1 MAKHVFN
8 LPDVGEGVVE
18 GEIVKWNVKPGDTV
32 KEDEPLVELMTDKA
46 TVSIPSS
53 VNGKVV
59 STTGKPG
66 DMVPVG
72 AELIVFEVKGDGSPK
87 PKSKPKPEP
96 VAEPEPKPEPVVE
109 PESKPESK
117 PEPKPEPVA
126 APSPSAPAPVASSG
140 TKPLASPAVRRRA
153 REAGIDLSQVSGT
166 GPAGRISH
174 DDMDT
179 FISGGGRLAAVQ
191 SGVKMTGVEEV
202 PVIGLRRK
210 IAEKMATSKRSA
222 AHFSYFE
229 EVDITALESLRQHL
243 NSTRAENQPKLTYL
257 PFIIQGLIRAV
268 RKFPQC
274 NALYDEEKGIV
285 FRHQAVHV
293 GISTQTEDGL
303 MVPVIKHAEARDVWD
318 TANELVRVTTSAREK
333 TATVDELTGSTIT
346 ITSLGA
352 MGGLGATPIINH
364 PEVSIVSIH
373 AARDRAVVREGEIV
387 VRKMMNLTSSFDH
400 RIIDGYDGALLIQE
414 LKSMLEYPATIF
426 M

>member
-1 MAKHVFN
+1 MAKHVFK

-46 TVSIPSS
+46 TVAIPST

-59 STTGKPG
+59 SITGKPG
-66 DMVPVG
+66 DMIPVG
-72 AELIVFEVKGDGSPK
+72 SELIVFEVDGAGSSE
-87 PKSKPKPEP
+87 PKSEAKSEPEPEPEP
-96 VAEPEPKPEPVVE
+96 VAKPAEPKSAPV
-109 PESKPESK
+109 
-117 PEPKPEPVA
+117 PVST
-126 APSPSAPAPVASSG
+126 PSPVISSG

-153 REAGIDLSQVSGT
+153 REAGVDLAQVPGT

-174 DDMDT
+174 DDLDS

-210 IAEKMATSKRSA
+210 IAEKMAISKRSA

-229 EVDITALESLRQHL
+229 EVDVTELESLRQHL
-243 NSTRAENQPKLTYL
+243 NSTRVENQPKLTYIS
-257 PFIIQGLIRAV
+257 FIIQGLIKALK
-268 RKFPQC
+268 KFPQC
-274 NALYDEEKGIV
+274 NAIYDEEKGV
-285 FRHQAVHV
+285 VLRHEAVHV
-293 GISTQTEDGL
+293 GISTQTDDGL

-318 TANELVRVTTSAREK
+318 TANELMRVTSSARDK
-333 TATVDELTGSTIT
+333 TATIDELTGSTIT

-373 AARDRAVVREGEIV
+373 AARDRAVVRDGEVV
-387 VRKMMNLTSSFDH
+387 VRKMMNVTSSFDH
-400 RIIDGYDGALLIQE
+400 RIVDGYDGALLIQE
-414 LKSMLEYPATIF
+414 LKSMLEYPAKIF

>member
-1 MAKHVFN
+1 MAKYVFN
-8 LPDVGEGVVE
+8 LPDVGEGIVE

-72 AELIVFEVKGDGSPK
+72 AELIVFEVKGAGSSK
-87 PKSKPKPEP
+87 PKSKPKAEP
-96 VAEPEPKPEPVVE
+96 VAEPVPDPE
-109 PESKPESK
+109 
-117 PEPKPEPVA
+117 PEPKVKPVT
-126 APSPSAPAPVASSG
+126 APSPPVSAPAPVASTG

-373 AARDRAVVREGEIV
+373 AARDRAVVRDGEIV
-387 VRKMMNLTSSFDH
+387 VRKMMNLASSFDH

>member
-1 MAKHVFN
+1 MAKYVFN

-72 AELIVFEVKGDGSPK
+72 AELIVFEVKGASGSK

-96 VAEPEPKPEPVVE
+96 VAEPVPD
-109 PESKPESK
+109 
-117 PEPKPEPVA
+117 PEPKAESVA
-126 APSPSAPAPVASSG
+126 APPVSVPPPVASTG

-333 TATVDELTGSTIT
+333 TATIDELTGSTIT

-387 VRKMMNLTSSFDH
+387 VRKMMNLASSFDH

-414 LKSMLEYPATIF
+414 LKSMLEHPATIF

>member
-1 MAKHVFN
+1 MAKHVFK

-46 TVSIPSS
+46 TVAIPST
-53 VNGKVV
+53 VNGKVI

-66 DMVPVG
+66 DMIPVG
-72 AELIVFEVKGDGSPK
+72 SELIVFEVDGKGTSE
-87 PKSKPKPEP
+87 PEP
-96 VAEPEPKPEPVVE
+96 EPEPKPEP
-109 PESKPESK
+109 K
-117 PEPKPEPVA
+117 PEPQVKPEPVVA
-126 APSPSAPAPVASSG
+126 APPVQVSTPQSSSESR
-140 TKPLASPAVRRRA
+140 PLASPAVRRRA
-153 REAGIDLSQVSGT
+153 REAGVDLSSVSGT

-174 DDMDT
+174 DDLDT

-191 SGVKMTGVEEV
+191 SGIKLTGVEEH

-210 IAEKMATSKRSA
+210 IAEKMTISKRNA

-229 EVDITALESLRQHL
+229 EVDVTELENLRQHL
-243 NSTRAENQPKLTYL
+243 NSTRSSEQPKLTYL
-257 PFIIQGLIRAV
+257 PFIVQALVKAV

-274 NALYDEEKGIV
+274 NAIYDEEKGVV

-293 GISTQTEDGL
+293 GISTQTDDGL
-303 MVPVIKHAEARDVWD
+303 MVPVIKHAEAIDVWD
-318 TANELVRVTTSAREK
+318 TANELVRVTSAARAK
-333 TATVDELTGSTIT
+333 TATVEELTGSTIT
-346 ITSLGA
+346 VTSLGA

-373 AARDRAVVREGEIV
+373 AARDRAVVRYGEIV
-387 VRKMMNLTSSFDH
+387 VRKMMNVTSSFDH
-400 RIIDGYDGALLIQE
+400 RIVDGYDGALLIQE

>member
-1 MAKHVFN
+1 MAKYVFN

-96 VAEPEPKPEPVVE
+96 VVEPEP
-109 PESKPESK
+109 K

-126 APSPSAPAPVASSG
+126 APSPVSAPAPVASSG

>member
-1 MAKHVFN
+1 MAKYVFN

-46 TVSIPSS
+46 TVAIPSS

-72 AELIVFEVKGDGSPK
+72 AELIVFEVSGDGPS
-87 PKSKPKPEP
+87 KPEP
-96 VAEPEPKPEPVVE
+96 EPEPEPEPAAPEPKPEPKTE
-109 PESKPESK
+109 PA
-117 PEPKPEPVA
+117 PKPA
-126 APSPSAPAPVASSG
+126 APTPPPTVASTG
-140 TKPLASPAVRRRA
+140 AKPLASPAVRRRA
-153 REAGIDLSQVSGT
+153 REAGVDLSQVTGT

-174 DDMDT
+174 DDLDT

-191 SGVKMTGVEEV
+191 SGVKTTGVEEV

-210 IAEKMATSKRSA
+210 IAEKMSISKRNA

-229 EVDITALESLRQHL
+229 EVDVTELESLRQHL
-243 NSTRAENQPKLTYL
+243 NSTRSDNQPKLTYL
-257 PFIIQGLIRAV
+257 PFIIQALVKAA

-274 NALYDEEKGIV
+274 NAIYDEEKGVV
-285 FRHQAVHV
+285 FRHQALHV
-293 GISTQTEDGL
+293 GISTQTDDGL
-303 MVPVIKHAEARDVWD
+303 MVPVIKHAESRDVWD
-318 TANELVRVTTSAREK
+318 TASELIRVTTAAREK
-333 TATVDELTGSTIT
+333 TATVDDLTGSTIT

-373 AARDRAVVREGEIV
+373 AARDRAVARDGEVV

-400 RIIDGYDGALLIQE
+400 RIVDGYDGALLIQE

>member
-1 MAKHVFN
+1 MAKHVFK

-46 TVSIPSS
+46 TVAIPST

-66 DMVPVG
+66 DMIPVG
-72 AELIVFEVKGDGSPK
+72 SELIVFEVDGDESP
-87 PKSKPKPEP
+87 
-96 VAEPEPKPEPVVE
+96 EPEPEPELESEPEPEPEPEAQAKAEPVVAT
-109 PESKPESK
+109 PT
-117 PEPKPEPVA
+117 
-126 APSPSAPAPVASSG
+126 APVVSQQASSG
-140 TKPLASPAVRRRA
+140 SRPLASPAVRRRA
-153 REAGIDLSQVSGT
+153 REAGVDLSSVSGT

-174 DDMDT
+174 DDLDA

-191 SGVKMTGVEEV
+191 SGIKLTGVEEH

-210 IAEKMATSKRSA
+210 IAEKMAISKRNA

-229 EVDITALESLRQHL
+229 EVDVTELENLRQHL
-243 NSTRAENQPKLTYL
+243 NSTRSSEQPKLTYL
-257 PFIIQGLIRAV
+257 PFIVQALVKAI

-274 NALYDEEKGIV
+274 NAIYDEEKGVV

-293 GISTQTEDGL
+293 GISTQTDDGL
-303 MVPVIKHAEARDVWD
+303 MVPVIKHAEAIDIWD
-318 TANELVRVTTSAREK
+318 TANELVRVTSAARAK

-414 LKSMLEYPATIF
+414 LKSMLENPATIF

>member
-1 MAKHVFN
+1 MAKYVFN

-72 AELIVFEVKGDGSPK
+72 AELIVFEVKGASGSK

-96 VAEPEPKPEPVVE
+96 VAEPVPD
-109 PESKPESK
+109 
-117 PEPKPEPVA
+117 PEPKAESVA
-126 APSPSAPAPVASSG
+126 APPVSVPPPVASTG

-191 SGVKMTGVEEV
+191 SGAKMTGVEEV

-333 TATVDELTGSTIT
+333 TATIDELTGSTIT

-387 VRKMMNLTSSFDH
+387 VRKMMNLASSFDH

>member
-1 MAKHVFN
+1 MVKHVFK

-32 KEDEPLVELMTDKA
+32 KEDEPLVEIMTDKA
-46 TVSIPSS
+46 TVSIPST

-59 STTGKPG
+59 STTGTPG
-66 DMVPVG
+66 DMIPVG
-72 AELIVFEVKGDGSPK
+72 AELIVFEVEGDGTPETV
-87 PKSKPKPEP
+87 PEP
-96 VAEPEPKPEPVVE
+96 APEPTPEPI
-109 PESKPESK
+109 PELT
-117 PEPKPEPVA
+117 PVA
-126 APSPSAPAPVASSG
+126 QPVSRPAPPVSAPVQSSG

-153 REAGIDLSQVSGT
+153 REAGVDLAQVPGT

-174 DDMDT
+174 DDFDS

-210 IAEKMATSKRSA
+210 IAEKMSISKRSA

-229 EVDITALESLRQHL
+229 EVDVTELESLRQHL
-243 NSTRAENQPKLTYL
+243 NATRSENQPKLTYL
-257 PFIIQGLIRAV
+257 PFIIQGLIKAV

-274 NALYDEEKGIV
+274 NAIYDEEKGIV
-285 FRHQAVHV
+285 FRHEAVHI
-293 GISTQTEDGL
+293 GISTQTDDGL
-303 MVPVIKHAEARDVWD
+303 MVPVIKHAESRDVWE
-318 TANELVRVTTSAREK
+318 TANELMRVTSSAREK
-333 TATVDELTGSTIT
+333 TATIDELTGSTIT
-346 ITSLGA
+346 ITSLGV

-373 AARDRAVVREGEIV
+373 AARDRAVVRDGKVII
-387 VRKMMNLTSSFDH
+387 RKMMNVTSSFDH
-400 RIIDGYDGALLIQE
+400 RIVDGYDGALLIQE
-414 LKSMLEYPATIF
+414 LKSMLEYPAKIF

>member
-1 MAKHVFN
+1 MAKHVFK

-46 TVSIPSS
+46 TVAIPST

-66 DMVPVG
+66 DMIPVG
-72 AELIVFEVKGDGSPK
+72 SELIVFEVDGNGSP
-87 PKSKPKPEP
+87 
-96 VAEPEPKPEPVVE
+96 EPEPDPEPEPEPETEPQVKVEPVVST
-109 PESKPESK
+109 PT
-117 PEPKPEPVA
+117 
-126 APSPSAPAPVASSG
+126 APVVSQPVSSG
-140 TKPLASPAVRRRA
+140 SRPLASPAVRRRA
-153 REAGIDLSQVSGT
+153 REAGVDSSSISGT

-174 DDMDT
+174 DDLDS

-191 SGVKMTGVEEV
+191 SGIKLTGVEEY

-210 IAEKMATSKRSA
+210 IAEKMAISKRNA

-229 EVDITALESLRQHL
+229 EVDVTELENLRQHL
-243 NSTRAENQPKLTYL
+243 NSTRSSEQPKLTYL
-257 PFIIQGLIRAV
+257 PFIVQALVKAI

-274 NALYDEEKGIV
+274 NAIYDEEKGVV

-293 GISTQTEDGL
+293 GISTQTDDGL
-303 MVPVIKHAEARDVWD
+303 MVPVIKHAEAIDVWD
-318 TANELVRVTTSAREK
+318 TANELVRVTSAARAK

-414 LKSMLEYPATIF
+414 LKSMLENPATIF

>member
-1 MAKHVFN
+1 MGKHVFK

-46 TVSIPSS
+46 TVAIPST

-66 DMVPVG
+66 DMIPVG
-72 AELIVFEVKGDGSPK
+72 AELIVFEVDGEGSSEPE
-87 PKSKPKPEP
+87 PEPEPEQEPEQEPVSVKSPEP
-96 VAEPEPKPEPVVE
+96 VAK
-109 PESKPESK
+109 
-117 PEPKPEPVA
+117 
-126 APSPSAPAPVASSG
+126 PAPVSTPTPITTSG

-153 REAGIDLSQVSGT
+153 REAGVDLSQVPGT

-174 DDMDT
+174 DDLDS

-210 IAEKMATSKRSA
+210 IAEKMSISKRSA

-229 EVDITALESLRQHL
+229 EVDVTELESLRQHL
-243 NSTRAENQPKLTYL
+243 NFTKSEDQPKLTYL
-257 PFIIQGLIRAV
+257 PFIVQGLIKAL

-274 NALYDEEKGIV
+274 NAIYDEEKGV
-285 FRHQAVHV
+285 VLRHEAVHV

-318 TANELVRVTTSAREK
+318 TANELRRVTSAARDK

>member
-1 MAKHVFN
+1 MAEYVFN

-72 AELIVFEVKGDGSPK
+72 AELIVFEVKENGGSKPEPK
-87 PKSKPKPEP
+87 PKSEP
-96 VAEPEPKPEPVVE
+96 VAEPAPDSEPKPEPVV
-109 PESKPESK
+109 P
-117 PEPKPEPVA
+117 
-126 APSPSAPAPVASSG
+126 PSPSSVSAPIPVVSTG

-229 EVDITALESLRQHL
+229 EVDIAALESLRQHL

-414 LKSMLEYPATIF
+414 LKSMLEHPATIF

>member
-1 MAKHVFN
+1 MVKYVFN
-8 LPDVGEGVVE
+8 LPDVGEGIVE

-72 AELIVFEVKGDGSPK
+72 AELIVFEVKGAGGSK

-96 VAEPEPKPEPVVE
+96 VAEPAPDLE
-109 PESKPESK
+109 

-126 APSPSAPAPVASSG
+126 PPPVSAPVPVASTG

-210 IAEKMATSKRSA
+210 IAEKMAISKRSA

-243 NSTRAENQPKLTYL
+243 NSTRTENQPKLTYL
-257 PFIIQGLIRAV
+257 SFIIQGLIRAV

-373 AARDRAVVREGEIV
+373 AARDRAVVKDGEIV
-387 VRKMMNLTSSFDH
+387 VRKMMNLASSFDH

-414 LKSMLEYPATIF
+414 LKSMLEHPATIF

>member
-1 MAKHVFN
+1 MAKYVFN

-109 PESKPESK
+109 

-373 AARDRAVVREGEIV
+373 AARNRAVVREGEIV

>member
-1 MAKHVFN
+1 MAKHVFK

-46 TVSIPSS
+46 TVAIPST

-66 DMVPVG
+66 DMIPVG
-72 AELIVFEVKGDGSPK
+72 SELIVFEVDGTGS
-87 PKSKPKPEP
+87 S
-96 VAEPEPKPEPVVE
+96 EPEPEA
-109 PESKPESK
+109 KPESK
-117 PEPKPEPVA
+117 PEAKPEA
-126 APSPSAPAPVASSG
+126 KPAPVPVSTPSPVISSG

-153 REAGIDLSQVSGT
+153 REAGVDLAQVPGT

-174 DDMDT
+174 DDLDS

-210 IAEKMATSKRSA
+210 IAEKMAISKRSA

-229 EVDITALESLRQHL
+229 EVDVTELESLRQHL
-243 NSTRAENQPKLTYL
+243 NSTRAENQPKLTYIS
-257 PFIIQGLIRAV
+257 FIIQGLIKALK
-268 RKFPQC
+268 KFPQC
-274 NALYDEEKGIV
+274 NAIYDEEKNV
-285 FRHQAVHV
+285 VLRHQAVHV

-303 MVPVIKHAEARDVWD
+303 MVPVIKHAEARDIWD
-318 TANELVRVTTSAREK
+318 TANELIRVTSSAREK

-373 AARDRAVVREGEIV
+373 AARDRAVVREGEIII
-387 VRKMMNLTSSFDH
+387 RRMMNLTASFDH

-414 LKSMLEYPATIF
+414 LKSILEYPATIF

>member
-1 MAKHVFN
+1 MAKYVFN

-96 VAEPEPKPEPVVE
+96 VTEPEPKPEPVVE
-109 PESKPESK
+109 

-373 AARDRAVVREGEIV
+373 AARDRAVVREGEIM

>member
-1 MAKHVFN
+1 MAKHVFK

-46 TVSIPSS
+46 TVAIPST

-66 DMVPVG
+66 DMIPVG
-72 AELIVFEVKGDGSPK
+72 SELIVFDVDGDGSPE
-87 PKSKPKPEP
+87 PEPEPEP
-96 VAEPEPKPEPVVE
+96 VPEPEPEPEPEPQAKTEPVVAT
-109 PESKPESK
+109 P
-117 PEPKPEPVA
+117 
-126 APSPSAPAPVASSG
+126 PAPVVSQPVSSG
-140 TKPLASPAVRRRA
+140 SRPLASPAVRRRA
-153 REAGIDLSQVSGT
+153 REAGVDLSSVSGT

-174 DDMDT
+174 DDLDT

-191 SGVKMTGVEEV
+191 SGIKLTGVEEH

-210 IAEKMATSKRSA
+210 IAEKMAISKRNA

-229 EVDITALESLRQHL
+229 EVDVTELENLRQHL
-243 NSTRAENQPKLTYL
+243 NSTRSSEQPKLTYL
-257 PFIIQGLIRAV
+257 PFIVQALVKAI

-274 NALYDEEKGIV
+274 NAIYDEEKGVV

-293 GISTQTEDGL
+293 GISTQTDDGL
-303 MVPVIKHAEARDVWD
+303 MVPVIKHAEAIDVWD
-318 TANELVRVTTSAREK
+318 TANELVRVTSAARAK

-414 LKSMLEYPATIF
+414 LKSMLENPATIF

>member
-1 MAKHVFN
+1 MAKYVFN

-72 AELIVFEVKGDGSPK
+72 AELIVFEVKGASGSK

-96 VAEPEPKPEPVVE
+96 VAEPVPDPE
-109 PESKPESK
+109 
-117 PEPKPEPVA
+117 PEPKAESVA
-126 APSPSAPAPVASSG
+126 APPVSVSAPVASTG

-333 TATVDELTGSTIT
+333 TATIDELTGSTIT

-387 VRKMMNLTSSFDH
+387 VRKMMNLASSFDH

>member
-1 MAKHVFN
+1 MAKHVFK

-46 TVSIPSS
+46 TVAIPST

-66 DMVPVG
+66 DMIPVG
-72 AELIVFEVKGDGSPK
+72 SELIVFDVDGDGSPE
-87 PKSKPKPEP
+87 PEP
-96 VAEPEPKPEPVVE
+96 APEPEPKPQVKTESVVATPTAPVV
-109 PESKPESK
+109 SQ
-117 PEPKPEPVA
+117 PV
-126 APSPSAPAPVASSG
+126 SSG
-140 TKPLASPAVRRRA
+140 SRPLASPAVRRRA
-153 REAGIDLSQVSGT
+153 REAGVDLSSVSGT

-174 DDMDT
+174 DDLDA

-191 SGVKMTGVEEV
+191 SGIKLTGVEEH

-210 IAEKMATSKRSA
+210 IAEKMAISKRNA

-229 EVDITALESLRQHL
+229 EVDVTELENLRQHL
-243 NSTRAENQPKLTYL
+243 NSTRSSEQPKLTYL
-257 PFIIQGLIRAV
+257 PFIVQALVKAI

-274 NALYDEEKGIV
+274 NAIYDEEKGVV

-293 GISTQTEDGL
+293 GISTQTDDGL
-303 MVPVIKHAEARDVWD
+303 MVPVIKHAEAIDVWD
-318 TANELVRVTTSAREK
+318 TANELVRVTSAARAK

-414 LKSMLEYPATIF
+414 LKSMLENPATIF

>member
-1 MAKHVFN
+1 MAKYVFN

-72 AELIVFEVKGDGSPK
+72 AELIVFEVKGSGGSK

-96 VAEPEPKPEPVVE
+96 VAESAPDPE
-109 PESKPESK
+109 

-126 APSPSAPAPVASSG
+126 APPVSVPPPVASTG

-191 SGVKMTGVEEV
+191 SGAKMTGVEEV

-333 TATVDELTGSTIT
+333 TATIDELTGSTIT

-373 AARDRAVVREGEIV
+373 AARDQAVVRDGEVV
-387 VRKMMNLTSSFDH
+387 VRKMMNLASSFDH

>member
-1 MAKHVFN
+1 MAKYVFN

-72 AELIVFEVKGDGSPK
+72 AELIVFEVKGAGGSK

-96 VAEPEPKPEPVVE
+96 VAEPVPD
-109 PESKPESK
+109 
-117 PEPKPEPVA
+117 PEPKAESVA
-126 APSPSAPAPVASSG
+126 APPVSVPPPVASTG

-191 SGVKMTGVEEV
+191 SGAKMTGVDEV

-243 NSTRAENQPKLTYL
+243 NSTRTENQPKLTYL

-387 VRKMMNLTSSFDH
+387 VRKMMNLASSFDH

-414 LKSMLEYPATIF
+414 LKSMLEHPATIF

>member
-1 MAKHVFN
+1 MAKHVFK

-46 TVSIPSS
+46 TVAIPST

-59 STTGKPG
+59 STTGNPG
-66 DMVPVG
+66 DMIPVG
-72 AELIVFEVKGDGSPK
+72 SELIVFEVDGDGS
-87 PKSKPKPEP
+87 S
-96 VAEPEPKPEPVVE
+96 EPEPEPEPESEPEPEPEPESQAKLEPVVAT
-109 PESKPESK
+109 PT
-117 PEPKPEPVA
+117 
-126 APSPSAPAPVASSG
+126 APVVSQPVSSG
-140 TKPLASPAVRRRA
+140 SRPLASPAVRRRA
-153 REAGIDLSQVSGT
+153 REAGVDLSSVSGT

-174 DDMDT
+174 DDLDT

-191 SGVKMTGVEEV
+191 SGIKLTGVEEH

-210 IAEKMATSKRSA
+210 IAEKMAISKRNA

-229 EVDITALESLRQHL
+229 EVDVTELENLRQHL
-243 NSTRAENQPKLTYL
+243 NSTRSSEQPKLTYL
-257 PFIIQGLIRAV
+257 PFIVQALVKAI

-274 NALYDEEKGIV
+274 NAIYDEEKGVV

-293 GISTQTEDGL
+293 GISTQTDDGL
-303 MVPVIKHAEARDVWD
+303 MVPVIKHAEAIDVWD
-318 TANELVRVTTSAREK
+318 TANELVRVTSAARAK
-333 TATVDELTGSTIT
+333 TATVEELTGSTIT

-414 LKSMLEYPATIF
+414 LKSMLENPATIF

>member
-1 MAKHVFN
+1 MAKYVFN

-72 AELIVFEVKGDGSPK
+72 AELIVFEVKGASGSK

-96 VAEPEPKPEPVVE
+96 VAEPVPD
-109 PESKPESK
+109 
-117 PEPKPEPVA
+117 PEPKAESVA
-126 APSPSAPAPVASSG
+126 APPVSVSAPVASTG

-153 REAGIDLSQVSGT
+153 REAGIDLSQISGT

-191 SGVKMTGVEEV
+191 SGAKMTGVDEV

-243 NSTRAENQPKLTYL
+243 NSTRTENQPKLTYL

-274 NALYDEEKGIV
+274 NALYDEKKGIV

-293 GISTQTEDGL
+293 GISTQPEDGL

-387 VRKMMNLTSSFDH
+387 VRKMMNLSSSFDH

>member
-1 MAKHVFN
+1 MAKYVFN
-8 LPDVGEGVVE
+8 LPDVGEGIVE

-72 AELIVFEVKGDGSPK
+72 AELIVFEVKGDGGSK

-96 VAEPEPKPEPVVE
+96 VAEPAPEPEPK
-109 PESKPESK
+109 
-117 PEPKPEPVA
+117 PKPEPVA
-126 APSPSAPAPVASSG
+126 PPSVSVPVPVASTG

-153 REAGIDLSQVSGT
+153 REAGIDLSQISGT

-210 IAEKMATSKRSA
+210 IAEKMAISKRSA

-373 AARDRAVVREGEIV
+373 AARDQAVVRDGEVV
-387 VRKMMNLTSSFDH
+387 VRKMMNLASSFDH

-414 LKSMLEYPATIF
+414 LKSMLEHPATIF

>member
-1 MAKHVFN
+1 MVKHVFK

-32 KEDEPLVELMTDKA
+32 KEDEPLVEIMTDKA
-46 TVSIPSS
+46 TVSIPST

-59 STTGKPG
+59 STTGTPG
-66 DMVPVG
+66 DMIPVG
-72 AELIVFEVKGDGSPK
+72 AELIVFEVEGDGT
-87 PKSKPKPEP
+87 PEP
-96 VAEPEPKPEPVVE
+96 VPEPAPEPT
-109 PESKPESK
+109 
-117 PEPKPEPVA
+117 PEPTPVA
-126 APSPSAPAPVASSG
+126 QPVSRPAPPVSAPVQSSG

-153 REAGIDLSQVSGT
+153 REAGVDLAQVPGT

-174 DDMDT
+174 DDFDS

-210 IAEKMATSKRSA
+210 IAEKMSISKRSA

-229 EVDITALESLRQHL
+229 EVDVTELESLRQHL
-243 NSTRAENQPKLTYL
+243 NATRSENQPKLTYL
-257 PFIIQGLIRAV
+257 PFIIQGLIKAV

-274 NALYDEEKGIV
+274 NAIYDEEKGIV
-285 FRHQAVHV
+285 FRHEAVHI
-293 GISTQTEDGL
+293 GISTQTDDGL
-303 MVPVIKHAEARDVWD
+303 MVPVIKHAESRDVWE
-318 TANELVRVTTSAREK
+318 TANELMRVTSSAREK
-333 TATVDELTGSTIT
+333 TATIDELTGSTIT
-346 ITSLGA
+346 ITSLGV

-373 AARDRAVVREGEIV
+373 AARDRAVVRDGKVII
-387 VRKMMNLTSSFDH
+387 RKMMNVTSSFDH
-400 RIIDGYDGALLIQE
+400 RIVDGYDGALLIQE
-414 LKSMLEYPATIF
+414 LKSMLEYPAKIF

>member
-1 MAKHVFN
+1 MAKHVFK
-8 LPDVGEGVVE
+8 LPDVGEGIVE

-46 TVSIPSS
+46 TVAIPST

-66 DMVPVG
+66 DMIPVG
-72 AELIVFEVKGDGSPK
+72 SELIVFEVDGAGS
-87 PKSKPKPEP
+87 S
-96 VAEPEPKPEPVVE
+96 EPEPKPEPAAKPVE
-109 PESKPESK
+109 
-117 PEPKPEPVA
+117 PEPKPEVKPVA
-126 APSPSAPAPVASSG
+126 KPAESKPAPVPISTPSPVISSG

-153 REAGIDLSQVSGT
+153 REAGVDLAQVPGT

-174 DDMDT
+174 DDLDS

-210 IAEKMATSKRSA
+210 IAEKMSISKRSA

-229 EVDITALESLRQHL
+229 EVDVTELESLRQHL
-243 NSTRAENQPKLTYL
+243 NSTRAENQPKLTYIS
-257 PFIIQGLIRAV
+257 FIIQGLIKALK
-268 RKFPQC
+268 KFPQC
-274 NALYDEEKGIV
+274 NAIYDEEKNV
-285 FRHQAVHV
+285 VLRHQAVHV

-303 MVPVIKHAEARDVWD
+303 MVPVIKHAEARDIWD
-318 TANELVRVTTSAREK
+318 TANELIRVTSSAREK

-373 AARDRAVVREGEIV
+373 AARDRAVVREGEIII
-387 VRKMMNLTSSFDH
+387 RRMMNLTASFDH

-414 LKSMLEYPATIF
+414 LKSILEYPATIF

>member
-1 MAKHVFN
+1 MAKYVFN

-46 TVSIPSS
+46 TVAIPSS

-72 AELIVFEVKGDGSPK
+72 AELIVFEVSGDGPSE
-87 PKSKPKPEP
+87 PEP
-96 VAEPEPKPEPVVE
+96 EPEPEPQPEPAAPEPKPEPKTE
-109 PESKPESK
+109 PA
-117 PEPKPEPVA
+117 PKPA
-126 APSPSAPAPVASSG
+126 APTPPPTVASTG
-140 TKPLASPAVRRRA
+140 AKPLASPAVRRRA
-153 REAGIDLSQVSGT
+153 REAGVDLSQVTGT

-174 DDMDT
+174 DDLDT

-210 IAEKMATSKRSA
+210 IAEKMSISKRNA

-229 EVDITALESLRQHL
+229 EVDVTELESLRQHL
-243 NSTRAENQPKLTYL
+243 NSTRSDNQPKLTYL
-257 PFIIQGLIRAV
+257 PFIIQALVKAA

-274 NALYDEEKGIV
+274 NAIYDEEKGVV
-285 FRHQAVHV
+285 FRHQALHV
-293 GISTQTEDGL
+293 GISTQTDDGL
-303 MVPVIKHAEARDVWD
+303 MVPVIKHAESRDVWD
-318 TANELVRVTTSAREK
+318 TASELIRVTTAAREK
-333 TATVDELTGSTIT
+333 TATVDDLTGSTIT

-373 AARDRAVVREGEIV
+373 AARDRAVARDGEVV

-400 RIIDGYDGALLIQE
+400 RIVDGYDGALLIQE

>member
-1 MAKHVFN
+1 MAKYVFN
-8 LPDVGEGVVE
+8 LPDVGEGIVE

-72 AELIVFEVKGDGSPK
+72 AELIVFEVKGASGSK

-96 VAEPEPKPEPVVE
+96 VAEPVPD
-109 PESKPESK
+109 
-117 PEPKPEPVA
+117 PEPKAESVA
-126 APSPSAPAPVASSG
+126 APPVSVPAPVASTG

-153 REAGIDLSQVSGT
+153 REAGIDLSQISGT

-210 IAEKMATSKRSA
+210 IAEKMAISKRSA

-373 AARDRAVVREGEIV
+373 AARDRAVVKDGEIV
-387 VRKMMNLTSSFDH
+387 VCKMMNLASSFDH

-414 LKSMLEYPATIF
+414 LKSMLEHPATIF

>member
-1 MAKHVFN
+1 MAKYVFN

-72 AELIVFEVKGDGSPK
+72 AELIVFEVKGDGGSK

-96 VAEPEPKPEPVVE
+96 AESAPDPE
-109 PESKPESK
+109 

-126 APSPSAPAPVASSG
+126 APPVSVPPPVASTG

-191 SGVKMTGVEEV
+191 SGAKMTGVEEV

-333 TATVDELTGSTIT
+333 KATVDELTGSTIT

-414 LKSMLEYPATIF
+414 LKSMLEHPATIF

>member
-1 MAKHVFN
+1 MAKHVFK
-8 LPDVGEGVVE
+8 LPDVGEGIVE

-46 TVSIPSS
+46 TVAIPST

-66 DMVPVG
+66 DMIPVG
-72 AELIVFEVKGDGSPK
+72 SELIVFEVDGAGS
-87 PKSKPKPEP
+87 S
-96 VAEPEPKPEPVVE
+96 EPEPKPEPAVKPVE
-109 PESKPESK
+109 
-117 PEPKPEPVA
+117 PEPKPEVKPVA
-126 APSPSAPAPVASSG
+126 KPAESKPAPVPVSTPSPVISSG

-153 REAGIDLSQVSGT
+153 REAGVDLAQVPGT

-174 DDMDT
+174 DDLDS

-210 IAEKMATSKRSA
+210 IAEKMAISKRSA

-229 EVDITALESLRQHL
+229 EVDVTELESLRQHL
-243 NSTRAENQPKLTYL
+243 NSTRAENQPKLTYIS
-257 PFIIQGLIRAV
+257 FIIQGLIKALK
-268 RKFPQC
+268 KFPQC
-274 NALYDEEKGIV
+274 NAIYDEEKNV
-285 FRHQAVHV
+285 VLRHQAVHV

-318 TANELVRVTTSAREK
+318 TANELIRVTSSAREK

-373 AARDRAVVREGEIV
+373 AARDRAVVREGEIII
-387 VRKMMNLTSSFDH
+387 RRMMNLTASFDH

-414 LKSMLEYPATIF
+414 LKSILEYPATIF

>member
-1 MAKHVFN
+1 MAKYVFN

-18 GEIVKWNVKPGDTV
+18 GEIVKWLVKPGDKV
-32 KEDEPLVELMTDKA
+32 KEDEALVEVMTDKA
-46 TVSIPSS
+46 TVAIPSS

-72 AELIVFEVKGDGSPK
+72 AELIVFEVAGEGPS
-87 PKSKPKPEP
+87 KSEPEP
-96 VAEPEPKPEPVVE
+96 EPELEPEPKPKSEPT
-109 PESKPESK
+109 
-117 PEPKPEPVA
+117 PK
-126 APSPSAPAPVASSG
+126 PVASTPPPVASTG
-140 TKPLASPAVRRRA
+140 SKPLASPAVRRRA
-153 REAGIDLSQVSGT
+153 REAGVDLSQVTGT

-174 DDMDT
+174 DDFDT

-191 SGVKMTGVEEV
+191 SGVKMTGIEEV

-210 IAEKMATSKRSA
+210 IAEKMSISKRNA

-229 EVDITALESLRQHL
+229 EVDVTELESLRQHL
-243 NSTRAENQPKLTYL
+243 NSTRADNQPKLTYL
-257 PFIIQGLIRAV
+257 SFIIQALVKAAK
-268 RKFPQC
+268 KFPQC
-274 NALYDEEKGIV
+274 NAIYDEEKGV
-285 FRHQAVHV
+285 VLRHQALHV
-293 GISTQTEDGL
+293 GISTQTDDGL

-318 TANELVRVTTSAREK
+318 TASELIRVTTAAREK
-333 TATVDELTGSTIT
+333 TATVDDLTGSTIT

-373 AARDRAVVREGEIV
+373 AARDRAVARDGEVV

-400 RIIDGYDGALLIQE
+400 RIVDGYDGALLIQE

>member
-1 MAKHVFN
+1 MAKHVFK

-46 TVSIPSS
+46 TVAIPST

-66 DMVPVG
+66 DMIPVG
-72 AELIVFEVKGDGSPK
+72 SELIVFEVDGEGTSEPE
-87 PKSKPKPEP
+87 PEPEPEREPEPEPEPEPQAKPEP
-96 VAEPEPKPEPVVE
+96 VAV
-109 PESKPESK
+109 SS
-117 PEPKPEPVA
+117 
-126 APSPSAPAPVASSG
+126 PAPVISQPTSSG
-140 TKPLASPAVRRRA
+140 TRPLASPAVRRRA
-153 REAGIDLSQVSGT
+153 REAGVDLSSVSGT

-174 DDMDT
+174 DDLDS

-191 SGVKMTGVEEV
+191 SGVKLTGVEEH

-210 IAEKMATSKRSA
+210 IAEKMSISKRNA

-229 EVDITALESLRQHL
+229 EVDVTELENLRQHL
-243 NSTRAENQPKLTYL
+243 NATRSDNQPKLTYL
-257 PFIIQGLIRAV
+257 PFIIQGLIKSV

-274 NALYDEEKGIV
+274 NAIYDEEKGV
-285 FRHQAVHV
+285 VMRHEAVHV
-293 GISTQTEDGL
+293 GISTQTDDGL

-318 TANELVRVTTSAREK
+318 TANELVRVTSSAREK
-333 TATVDELTGSTIT
+333 TATIDELTGSTIT

-373 AARDRAVVREGEIV
+373 AARDRAVVRDGEVV
-387 VRKMMNLTSSFDH
+387 VRKMMNVTSSFDH
-400 RIIDGYDGALLIQE
+400 RIVDGYDGALLIQE
-414 LKSMLEYPATIF
+414 LKSMLEYPAKIF

>member
-1 MAKHVFN
+1 MAKYVFN

-72 AELIVFEVKGDGSPK
+72 AELIVFEVKGASGSK

-96 VAEPEPKPEPVVE
+96 VAEPVPDPE
-109 PESKPESK
+109 
-117 PEPKPEPVA
+117 PEPKAESVA
-126 APSPSAPAPVASSG
+126 APPVSVSAPVASTG

-191 SGVKMTGVEEV
+191 SGLKMTGVEEV

-333 TATVDELTGSTIT
+333 TATIDELTGSTIT

-387 VRKMMNLTSSFDH
+387 VRKMMNLASSFDH